1 MSILKLPEELLS
13 TTISFLAKPKDV
25 GSCVQVSKQFQSA
38 SDSDMVWK
46 TIAHTMYGEELA
58 SSTLDLYD
66 GNWKTM
72 IADDNRKGA
81 LPTLD
86 TAKTCEWKL
95 NGTMMSI
102 HFDQASYYYCII
114 SCIKWDRKNK
124 VVRVYIDARGEQDLR
139 SPNESS
145 IRLMDDDGCACRES
159 IGRFVSELGDDEE
172 KQEQEQRHHGGHYKG
187 VLLFQE
193 SDFDPSMDDHLKDM
207 SGRCTFCYANRMQ
220 GSWEVDYKPVEIFKF
235 SPAFMLADA
244 FQKEHDGC
252 TTTTSTSASTS
263 TSTSTKYTSHC
274 SPYANDCIANEEKRW
289 GFVDKNVRKRRRPSE
304 WWV

>member
-13 TTISFLAKPKDV
+13 ATISFLAKPKDV
-25 GSCVQVSKQFQSA
+25 GSCIQVSKQFQSA
-38 SDSDMVWK
+38 SDSDMVWE
-46 TIAHTMYGEELA
+46 TIAHTIYGQELA

-72 IADDNRKGA
+72 VADDNRKGA

-95 NGTMMSI
+95 NGMST
-102 HFDQASYYYCII
+102 HLNRASYYYCII
-114 SCIKWDRKNK
+114 SCIKWDRQNK
-124 VVRVYIDARGEQDLR
+124 VIRVYIDVRGEQDLR

-145 IRLMDDDGCACRES
+145 IRLIDDDGCAFRES
-159 IGRFVSELGDDEE
+159 IGTFVSELGDEE
-172 KQEQEQRHHGGHYKG
+172 ERHHHHGHYKG

-193 SDFDPSMDDHLKDM
+193 ADFDPSMDDQLKEM

-220 GSWEVDYKPVEIFKF
+220 GSWAVDYKRVEIFKF
-235 SPAFMLADA
+235 SPAFTLADA
-244 FQKEHDGC
+244 FKNER
-252 TTTTSTSASTS
+252 TTTTILVG
-263 TSTSTKYTSHC
+263 TKYTSHC
-274 SPYANDCIANEEKRW
+274 SPYANDCIAKEENRW
-289 GFVDKNVRKRRRPSE
+289 GFVEEKVRKRMHPSK